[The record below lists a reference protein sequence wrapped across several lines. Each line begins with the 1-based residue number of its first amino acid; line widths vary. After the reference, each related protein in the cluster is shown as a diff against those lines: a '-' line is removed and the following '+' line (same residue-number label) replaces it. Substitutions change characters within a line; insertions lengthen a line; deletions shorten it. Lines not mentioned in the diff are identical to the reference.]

1 MLFFPLLRL
10 FKGVLT
16 QETDGHATKFGTQ
29 YVAASY
35 VKFIESAGGRMVPVL
50 YPFISVNTFLKLIRK
65 TRYVHRCH

>member
-16 QETDGHATKFGTQ
+16 QETDGHVTKFGTQ

-50 YPFISVNTFLKLIRK
+50 YPLFR
-65 TRYVHRCH
+65 